1 MAAGQTQGPIV
12 IVGAGLAGLTTALS
26 LAPHPCLVLTSGEFP
41 GVCASD
47 WAQGGIAAAVG
58 PGDSIAEHVNDT
70 LAAGAGLCDA
80 QAVQH
85 IVRQGAPAVD
95 FLETNGVQ
103 FDVNTSGQYDMA
115 LEGAHGRP
123 RVLHIGGDTSGHFI
137 MQAIVDSVRRTPSIT
152 VAEHHTALEL
162 ISQEGHITGVT
173 VQHGETVRTIAASA
187 VVLATGGAG
196 SLWQFSTNPAGA
208 MGSGLALGLE
218 QGALARD
225 LEMVQF
231 HPTALFAGPGPMPL
245 ISEAVRGHGAVLV
258 NNENQEFVDS
268 LAARD
273 VVARA
278 IHDQTLAGHYVFLD
292 ARAVGADLSAH
303 FPAMMRA
310 CLQEGLDPR
319 LDLIPV
325 RPAAHYHCGG
335 LLVDAHGRTSVPGLW
350 AVGEVASTG
359 LHGANRLASN
369 SLLEAVVTGREAAVD
384 LLDDARDPGSAL
396 GTPRAVAAPSHDHAA
411 FLIQRQVESWRA
423 LATIAPLMTSAA
435 GLVRDAQGLQGAI
448 DLIEHHYRSNPPS
461 AAVATMVLKSALAR
475 LESRGGHFRSDHPVL
490 RLGEAQHTV
499 MAAQTTARSAR

>member
-1 MAAGQTQGPIV
+1 MAVGAAPGPIV

-26 LAPHPCLVLTSGEFP
+26 LAPNPCLVLTSGEFP

-80 QAVQH
+80 EAVH
-85 IVRQGAPAVD
+85 RIVRQGAQAVD
-95 FLETNGVQ
+95 FLETHGVR
-103 FDVNTSGQYDMA
+103 FDVDDSGHCDLA
-115 LEGAHGRP
+115 LEGAHSRP

-137 MQAIVDSVRRTPSIT
+137 MQAIVESVRQTPSIT
-152 VAEHHTALEL
+152 VAEHHIALEL
-162 ISQEGHITGVT
+162 ISHNDQITGLT

-208 MGSGLALGLE
+208 FGSGIALGLE
-218 QGALARD
+218 HGALTHD

-245 ISEAVRGHGAVLV
+245 ISEAVRGQGAVLV
-258 NNENQEFVDS
+258 NDDGEVFVDS

-278 IHDQTLAGHYVFLD
+278 VHDQTAAGHQVFLD
-292 ARAVGADLSAH
+292 ARAVRADLADH
-303 FPAMMRA
+303 FPAMMKA

-319 LDLIPV
+319 QNLIPV

-335 LLVDAHGRTSVPGLW
+335 LMVDARGRTSVPGLW

-384 LLDDARDPGSAL
+384 LLANAGSADYFA
-396 GTPRAVAAPSHDHAA
+396 GQPRSVVAPSPEHVAS
-411 FLIQRQVESWRA
+411 LIQRHAESWRA
-423 LATIAPLMTSAA
+423 LATIAPLMTNAA
-435 GLVRDAQGLQGAI
+435 GLVRDAPGLQGAI
-448 DLIEHHYRSNPPS
+448 DFIERRYPSNPPS
-461 AAVATMVLKSALAR
+461 AAVAIAVLKSALAR
-475 LESRGGHFRSDHPVL
+475 LESRGGHYRSDYPALSPDEV
-490 RLGEAQHTV
+490 QHTG
-499 MAAQTTARSAR
+499 MAAQSTARSAR